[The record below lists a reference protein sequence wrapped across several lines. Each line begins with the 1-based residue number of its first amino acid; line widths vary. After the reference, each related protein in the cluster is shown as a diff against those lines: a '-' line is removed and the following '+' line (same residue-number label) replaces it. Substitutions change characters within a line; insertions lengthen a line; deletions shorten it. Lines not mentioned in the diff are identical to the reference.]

1 MGCFSEVKKILE
13 DSVAGAN
20 IGAHGNFWRTLT
32 RDQFVARKVFG
43 LALIV
48 KKPDGS
54 FDEDESNLV
63 KALEGR
69 IPFGNDTGNQSA
81 DFPRMPAR
89 LNPVAPDKIAFIRQ
103 WIRDGC
109 PDDGH

>member
-1 MGCFSEVKKILE
+1 MDRFSEVKKILE
-13 DSVAGAN
+13 DSVAGVD

-32 RDQFVARKVFG
+32 RDQFVARKIFG
-43 LALIV
+43 LSLIV
-48 KKPDGS
+48 KKADGG

-69 IPFGNDTGNQSA
+69 IPFGNDTRNPSA

-89 LNPVAPDKIAFIRQ
+89 LNPVPPDKIALIRQ
-103 WIRDGC
+103 WISDGC
-109 PDDGH
+109 PDDGQ